1 MVNGKEATKL
11 SENNYKAIIPRD
23 MDSTQIIAKALY
35 PKARLEIN
43 GLGEETTITTKTV
56 ATTKDET
63 IVNIYVRAG
72 EGENEREK
80 VYTLTI
86 DKEATEDIQG
96 LFSVTVNGKEIKVY
110 NEMDPHNIPKYM
122 MHILQIILKQLL

>member
-1 MVNGKEATKL
+1 MSTIIKKVVPIQVTAENGDTVTYTLTIYKEDALTQIESIMVNGKEATKL

-63 IVNIYVRAG
+63 IVNIYVRAVG
-72 EGENEREK
+72 KSKGYKGRKRSILDEK
-80 VYTLTI
+80 
-86 DKEATEDIQG
+86 A
-96 LFSVTVNGKEIKVY
+96 
-110 NEMDPHNIPKYM
+110 
-122 MHILQIILKQLL
+122 